1 MTAQDGM
8 PERLGEYRL
17 LDRIGE
23 GGMGVVFLARGSGH
37 KTVALKVL
45 RSAVAGEPTAR
56 RRLAR
61 EVETMQRVRSPH
73 VAEVIDADLT
83 GEMPY
88 IVTRYVPG
96 QTLEEIVRENG
107 PLRGEALARL
117 ACGLAEALVAVHA
130 AGVVH
135 RDLKPSNIMLVRG
148 SPVVI
153 DFGIA
158 QGPDATRLTMT
169 GMFMGTPGYLAP
181 EVIEGH
187 PSSEASDV
195 HTWGATVAFAATGR
209 PPFGSGPYEGIFYR
223 IMNAQADL
231 AGAPLP
237 LLPLLTAALAR
248 DPVARPSAS
257 QLSAQ
262 TAALEP
268 AALVPGP
275 ALDLPAGTGNGT
287 TVGPAPANVTRL
299 EEASP
304 AALQAASAPAAP
316 GGAALPG
323 APGMPAASGGPAVPG
338 VPAALAASGGPAVP
352 GVPAAPAPPGAAV
365 PTVRPD
371 PLRQAFG
378 SPTRPLALG
387 RPQPGDLAD
396 VLPPVRYEPVRGR
409 AVAPKPA
416 AGGAA
421 PVTGAPGAL
430 DRAATA
436 TRWRGTLVFA
446 SVMIVASIAV
456 MLPVAGTL
464 AALALIATLR
474 VGALVQ
480 RRTAARRLA
489 RGPRGSDAFL
499 AVLSL
504 PWFSLRTVLT
514 LVLLAPFALATA
526 AAVAGITVAAS
537 PGAWPAR
544 AIAYACGA
552 LVAFYGLGPG
562 SRLPRRQLGRAFTAL
577 PGSPAAQAIAVTG
590 VLVLAVAA
598 LAAAVSWPSLYWP
611 SAQPN
616 GMIHFAGFHLGPL
629 RSIGLLRHT
638 GFGHRF
644 GLLRQLLLRQFGRG
658 RTTFYHLARL
668 RGH

>member
-23 GGMGVVFLARGSGH
+23 GGMGVVFLARGPGH

-96 QTLEEIVRENG
+96 RTLEETVRENG
-107 PLRGEALARL
+107 PLRREALAGL
-117 ACGLAEALVAVHA
+117 AAGLAEALVAVHA

-223 IMNAQADL
+223 IMNGQADL
-231 AGAPLP
+231 GGAPLS

-248 DPVARPSAS
+248 DPAARPSAS
-257 QLSAQ
+257 RLTTQL
-262 TAALEP
+262 AALDP
-268 AALVPGP
+268 AALMPGP
-275 ALDLPAGTGNGT
+275 IVDLPGSGNGT
-287 TVGPAPANVTRL
+287 TAGPALANVTRL
-299 EEASP
+299 DEASP
-304 AALQAASAPAAP
+304 PALQAAPAPAAAPVATGGPAAP
-316 GGAALPG
+316 GG
-323 APGMPAASGGPAVPG
+323 PAVP
-338 VPAALAASGGPAVP
+338 AVP
-352 GVPAAPAPPGAAV
+352 
-365 PTVRPD
+365 PD
-371 PLRQAFG
+371 PPRQVPFPP
-378 SPTRPLALG
+378 STRPLAIG
-387 RPQPGDLAD
+387 RPLPGDLAD
-396 VLPPVRYEPVRGR
+396 VLPPVKYELLRRR
-409 AVAPKPA
+409 AVAKKPQ
-416 AGGAA
+416 AGDPA
-421 PVTGAPGAL
+421 PLAGAPGAL
-430 DRAATA
+430 AQAAPV
-436 TRWRGTLVFA
+436 TRWRGMLVLA
-446 SVMIVASIAV
+446 SVMIAASFAV

-480 RRTAARRLA
+480 RRMAARRLA

-499 AVLSL
+499 AVLSI
-504 PWFSLRTVLT
+504 PWFSVRAVLT

-526 AAVAGITVAAS
+526 AAVAGITVAVS

-577 PGSPAAQAIAVTG
+577 PGTPAAQAIAVTG
-590 VLVLAVAA
+590 VMVLAVAA

-611 SAQPN
+611 TAQPG

-629 RSIGLLRHT
+629 RSLGLLRHAS
-638 GFGHRF
+638 FGHRF
-644 GLLRQLLLRQFGRG
+644 GLLRQLVLRQFGHG
-658 RTTFYHLARL
+658 RATLYHLARL